1 MLSAGPLILR
11 SLHSVDIEDTD
22 RARVEAE
29 VAAQTPAHPALE
41 EIVARLSLESGVS
54 AVSWETRVETE

>member
-1 MLSAGPLILR
+1 
-11 SLHSVDIEDTD
+11 
-22 RARVEAE
+22 
-29 VAAQTPAHPALE
+29 LE